1 MYENHPDFESP
12 NNKDVKVWRYM
23 DFTKFVSLLEKKSLY
38 FARADKFNDPFE
50 GSYSKL
56 NIEKR
61 FDTYKDIIPNDKIEA
76 MSIYNEKYP
85 RFIFLNCW
93 HLNNFESAAMWN
105 LYLKSNEGISIQSSF
120 KRLTECFHKHTD
132 NNIFV
137 GKVKYIDYDKDW
149 LPEGN
154 ILHPF
159 MHKRKSFEHEKE
171 IRAVIL
177 DLNTKNQKLDLD
189 SIKFSHG
196 FYVPIDLEILIEK
209 IYVSPTSP
217 DWFYTL
223 VKSITNKYEIDK
235 DVIKSNLSDDPVF

>member
-1 MYENHPDFESP
+1 MYENHPVFESP
-12 NNKDVKVWRYM
+12 KNKDAKVWRYT

-38 FARADKFNDPFE
+38 FARADKFDDPFE

-56 NIEKR
+56 NLEKR
-61 FDTYKDIIPNDKIEA
+61 HDVYEDIIPKDKIEE
-76 MSIYNEKYP
+76 MSIFNEKFP
-85 RFIFLNCW
+85 KFIFLNCW

-105 LYLKSNEGISIQSSF
+105 LYLKNNEGISIQSNF
-120 KRLTECFHKHTD
+120 ERLTECFHKYTD
-132 NNIFV
+132 NDIFI

-154 ILHPF
+154 KLYPF
-159 MHKRKSFEHEKE
+159 IHKRKSFEHEKE
-171 IRAVIL
+171 IRAVISDLPIIDKKL
-177 DLNTKNQKLDLD
+177 DLNL
-189 SIKFSHG
+189 SKFSHG

-235 DVIKSNLSDDPVF
+235 DIIKSNLSDNPVF